1 MPSEDKSEGT
11 GMKTIGV
18 LIVGLIVG
26 ILIGVALGAIVFT
39 QSQTQSIGAAN
50 ELEAGEAGENV
61 LAFLKDYVVSP
72 GVEVKL
78 INTTE
83 VEGANLYKIVV
94 NVSSMGRS
102 QEAAAYITKDGEL
115 LFPEGIDIE
124 DFKETVGQQRKEAEE
139 RAQALQQQEQNRTI
153 GSFTVSD
160 DEISMEDGKPIIYY
174 FGSDACGHCKWEH
187 PVIVNVTSN
196 FEGYISF
203 HDNMNSND
211 DSDLFSK
218 YSTGGV
224 PTLVFG
230 CKYYRV
236 GSGAGMGE
244 EQESNVLTALI
255 CDLTG
260 NKPADVC
267 SAPEIKALLAQL

>member
-26 ILIGVALGAIVFT
+26 ILIGAAIGAIVFP
-39 QSQTQSIGAAN
+39 QSKTQSIGAAN
-50 ELEAGEAGENV
+50 ELKAGEAGEN
-61 LAFLKDYVVSP
+61 LIEFLTDYVATP
-72 GVEVKL
+72 GVDVEL

-83 VEGANLYKIVV
+83 VELYKIAV
-94 NVSSMGRS
+94 NVSSQGVS
-102 QEAAAYITKDGEL
+102 KEVVSYITKDGGL
-115 LFPEGIDIE
+115 WFPEVVDIE
-124 DFKETVGQQRKEAEE
+124 DFKEMVDLQKREAEN
-139 RAQALQQQEQNRTI
+139 RSRALQQQEQNTTI
-153 GSFTVSD
+153 GNFIVSA
-160 DEISMEDGKPIIYY
+160 DEICMEDEKTIIYF
-174 FGSDACGHCKWEH
+174 FGSDACGHCNWEH

-203 HDNMNSND
+203 HDNMNSD
-211 DSDLFSK
+211 EDSEIFSK

-236 GSGAGMGE
+236 GSGAGMGK
-244 EQESNVLTALI
+244 EQESKVLTALI